1 MKRLFVVVIVL
12 IMMISFLGCAT
23 EVKSLHN
30 KPIVAVSI
38 VPQET
43 FVKAV
48 AGDSVEVVTM
58 IPPGNSPANY
68 QPTPQQMQ
76 KLSQASVYFAI
87 GVQTEVANILP
98 RIRDINENIKL
109 VSLENQVAEV
119 YAERF
124 FEDGDDDEHEEE
136 NEHENHAG
144 RDPHIWLSP
153 IRVRV
158 MIEEIK
164 DQLIEI
170 DPENKEIYEKNA
182 ADYVTRL
189 DEVDH
194 EIRTTLN
201 GLEKQAFI
209 VYHPS
214 FGYFADDYD
223 LEMIAIEES
232 GKEATAQRLQH
243 VIDLAKEKGIKFIF
257 YQAEFDSQ
265 QAQTIVQEIGGEAI
279 MVEPLSPDYIENLK
293 RIANSFKEVLK

>member
-1 MKRLFVVVIVL
+1 MKKLSIVMIVL
-12 IMMISFLGCAT
+12 VMMMSFSGCAT
-23 EVKSLHN
+23 ETKSLNN

-48 AGDSVEVVTM
+48 AGDSIEVVTM

-87 GVQTEVANILP
+87 GVQTELANILP
-98 RIRDINENIKL
+98 RLRDINENIKL

-119 YAERF
+119 YSERYF
-124 FEDGDDDEHEEE
+124 DDEDEHSDNDE
-136 NEHENHAG
+136 NEHENHVG

-153 IRVRV
+153 KRVRV

-164 DQLIEI
+164 NHLIELN
-170 DPENKEIYEKNA
+170 PENKEIYEKNA
-182 ADYVTRL
+182 ANYINGL
-189 DEVDH
+189 DEVDQ

-201 GLEKQAFI
+201 GLDKQSFI

-243 VIDLAKEKGIKFIF
+243 VIDLAKEEGIKFIF

-265 QAQTIVQEIGGEAI
+265 QAQTIAQEIGGEAV
-279 MVEPLSPDYIENLK
+279 MVEPLSPDYIDNLK
-293 RIANSFKEVLK
+293 RVANSFKEVLK